1 LALLRQ
7 AIAEDW
13 YTQRLLLVIEGR
25 RRVLEECQIFAVIDR
40 IVAETPDS
48 IEPSVR
54 TLKSRLTVR
63 VSSPWIALF
72 QGLEKGY
79 VLVRAE
85 LERD

>member
-1 LALLRQ
+1 MVVEYQ
-7 AIAEDW
+7 MF
-13 YTQRLLLVIEGR
+13 G
-25 RRVLEECQIFAVIDR
+25 VIDR

-79 VLVRAE
+79 VRIRAV